1 MIAVEV
7 DKLNQKRRS
16 NASRAG
22 QLLGEPTRRTPG
34 SMKSHLHQEK
44 RRPARRY
51 LDYSLAQEVTSPFLS
66 FGSERR
72 GANLSNRVTLRV
84 RSRGRVTELRDL
96 ARGFAAVSN
105 GRWSSTL
112 NRTSTTRVG
121 RRPQ

>member
-51 LDYSLAQEVTSPFLS
+51 LDYSLAQEVTSPTLIAASLFLS
-66 FGSERR
+66 FGSPLLTAANPRAKSRNSVTRPRERTR
-72 GANLSNRVTLRV
+72 KVTLRTP
-84 RSRGRVTELRDL
+84 RS
-96 ARGFAAVSN
+96 
-105 GRWSSTL
+105 
-112 NRTSTTRVG
+112 
-121 RRPQ
+121 

>member
-22 QLLGEPTRRTPG
+22 QLPGEPTRRTPG

-51 LDYSLAQEVTSPFLS
+51 LDYSLAQEVTSPTLIAASLFLS
-66 FGSERR
+66 FRER
-72 GANLSNRVTLRV
+72 TP
-84 RSRGRVTELRDL
+84 RS
-96 ARGFAAVSN
+96 
-105 GRWSSTL
+105 
-112 NRTSTTRVG
+112 
-121 RRPQ
+121 